1 MNEAARRMAALSAEG
16 AYNVTMDSPLLIRLL
31 EFAREEARSDAVL
44 HKLAERVATRGASLI
59 LGMDD
64 YAWLVRGLGP
74 DYPASEFDPSA
85 ATPPVPAPP
94 PADVAEVAPVAVT
107 AATKR
112 WQVVATLEGQRVD
125 VDVVEAGHLLA
136 AHQHLL
142 LAGREGHGAAEEA
155 VQLLVGVGVAA
166 RGDPALRH
174 AGVTEAAS
182 RIVLHG
188 AATPEVG
195 GVAVHGIA
203 ILGRVGAA
211 WTTACLASSA
221 SAMRF
226 ALRSFKSCS
235 RSASE

>member
-125 VDVVEAGHLLA
+125 VDVVEAA
-136 AHQHLL
+136 D
-142 LAGREGHGAAEEA
+142 R
-155 VQLLVGVGVAA
+155 
-166 RGDPALRH
+166 
-174 AGVTEAAS
+174 
-182 RIVLHG
+182 
-188 AATPEVG
+188 
-195 GVAVHGIA
+195 
-203 ILGRVGAA
+203 
-211 WTTACLASSA
+211 A
-221 SAMRF
+221 SALEKAR
-226 ALRSFKSCS
+226 ARYGAKVEIA
-235 RSASE
+235 SAFGTAWFSVQVSWDSPTGRRTKKVRVEAEDAKAAMAAAVKKCKAPKGADAEITVA